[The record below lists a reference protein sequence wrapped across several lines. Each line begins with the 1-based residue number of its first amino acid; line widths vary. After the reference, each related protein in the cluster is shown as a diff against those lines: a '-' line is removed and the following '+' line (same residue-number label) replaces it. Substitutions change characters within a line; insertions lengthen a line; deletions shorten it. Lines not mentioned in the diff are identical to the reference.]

1 MTQSHIRN
9 VYPSAIYKQRELMY
23 FDYKVLGMTLIYNWR
38 VIRYSRISFGGRL

>member
-23 FDYKVLGMTLIYNWR
+23 FELYIENVAVCYMARSL
-38 VIRYSRISFGGRL
+38 